1 MILSYTD
8 FLFEIKEDK
17 KKDPQNSGKKKQ
29 LKESCPACKKKICE
43 CDLPDCGAGFL
54 GPEMSNPVYH

>member
-1 MILSYTD
+1 MILTYRD
-8 FLFEIKEDK
+8 FLLETKQEKKENPESQK
-17 KKDPQNSGKKKQ
+17 KKV

>member
-1 MILSYTD
+1 MILTYRD
-8 FLFEIKEDK
+8 FLLETKQEKKENPESSK
-17 KKDPQNSGKKKQ
+17 KKKV